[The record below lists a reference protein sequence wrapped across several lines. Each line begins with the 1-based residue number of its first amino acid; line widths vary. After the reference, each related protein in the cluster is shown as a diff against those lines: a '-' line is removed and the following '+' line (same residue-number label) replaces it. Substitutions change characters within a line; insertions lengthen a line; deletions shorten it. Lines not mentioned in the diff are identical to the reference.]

1 MERFELNIVAQGP
14 QSIWVAVIVIA
25 LICATVAIVAIFRSR
40 GKPRTKTQPA
50 TDVDGTYLQ

>member
-25 LICATVAIVAIFRSR
+25 LICATVATVAIFR
-40 GKPRTKTQPA
+40 PRARSWTKT
-50 TDVDGTYLQ
+50 